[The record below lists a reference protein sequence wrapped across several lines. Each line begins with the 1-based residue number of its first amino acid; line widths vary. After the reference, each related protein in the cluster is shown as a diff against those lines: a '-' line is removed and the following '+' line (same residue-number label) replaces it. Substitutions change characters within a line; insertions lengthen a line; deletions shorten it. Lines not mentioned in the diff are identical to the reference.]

1 MKKTNEASK
10 QTGVTRRAL
19 QYYDDE
25 GLLVVE
31 RNAENHRMYD
41 QKALERIWEIL
52 VYKEMGFQLQEIK
65 QLFLLQNNQKEM
77 YFQQRTEMIE
87 KEIIDLKV
95 NLSFIS
101 FVQRYGMPM
110 MPLEESKVTYKKRI
124 QELKEK
130 MKNEVLEE
138 ME

>member
-25 GLLVVE
+25 GLLSVE

-65 QLFLLQNNQKEM
+65 
-77 YFQQRTEMIE
+77 
-87 KEIIDLKV
+87 
-95 NLSFIS
+95 S

-130 MKNEVLEE
+130 MKNEVLGE